1 MKKFKK
7 ILSLFLVFGLVFTG
21 CSSKN
26 ANNDKKEV
34 TKTSTEQKDTRVF
47 KDDLGREVTL
57 KTKIEKVAPSGNPAQ
72 VMLHVFEPSKMVGV
86 ARKFSQSTEKYLPDA
101 LKKLPEFGAFYGK
114 KANLNME
121 AVVSAKPDVIID
133 MGEKKKG
140 IEEDL
145 NKLQEQLNIPVVFI
159 ELTLDKLPDSFI
171 RLSEVLGNE
180 KRAKELSKYIKDTYA
195 QIKQNKEKIK
205 DVKTV
210 YYAGGK
216 NGLFA
221 NAKGSIQADIIEFIG
236 AKNPIEVEKINGGMG
251 NEIPFEKLLEVNPDF
266 LIFDSKELLDQIKK
280 DETFKALKAVKEN
293 KITFAPSQPYGFF
306 GRPPAVNR
314 VIGMKWLSNL
324 VYPEIYKYDMN
335 KELKEFYKLFYNYDL
350 KDDEVKEILGK

>member
-7 ILSLFLVFGLVFTG
+7 LLSLFLVFGLVFTA
-21 CSSKN
+21 CSKQK
-26 ANNDKKEV
+26 ANNNQKTVQETVKE
-34 TKTSTEQKDTRVF
+34 KETRVF
-47 KDDLGREVTL
+47 KDDLGREITL

-72 VMLHVFEPSKMVGV
+72 VMLHIFEPSKMVGV
-86 ARKFSQSTEKYLPDA
+86 ASKFSKSTEKYISDQ
-101 LKKLPEFGAFYGK
+101 LKNLPEFGAFYGK

-121 AVVSAKPDVIID
+121 AVVKAKPDVIID

-140 IEEDL
+140 IQEDL

-159 ELTLDKLPDSFI
+159 ELTLDKLPDSFT

-180 KRAKELSKYIKDTYA
+180 KRGKELSEYIKKTYA
-195 QIKQNKEKIK
+195 QIKENKEKIK

-221 NAKGSIQADIIEFIG
+221 NAKGSIHSDIIEFIG

-251 NEIPFEKLLEVNPDF
+251 NEIPFEKLVEVNPDF
-266 LIFDSKELLDQIKK
+266 LIFDSKQLADQIKTE
-280 DETFKALKAVKEN
+280 DTFKTLPAVKEN
-293 KITFAPSQPYGFF
+293 RVYFAPSGPYCFF
-306 GRPPAVNR
+306 GRPPAANR
-314 VIGMKWLSNL
+314 VIGMKWLGNL
-324 VYPEIYKYDMN
+324 VYPDIYKYDMN
-335 KELKEFYKLFYNYDL
+335 KEVKEFYKLFYNYEL